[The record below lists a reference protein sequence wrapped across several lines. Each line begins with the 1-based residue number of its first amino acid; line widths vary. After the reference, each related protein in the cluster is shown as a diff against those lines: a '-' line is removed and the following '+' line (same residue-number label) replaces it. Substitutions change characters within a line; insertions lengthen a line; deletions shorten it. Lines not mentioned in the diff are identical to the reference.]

1 MTLSDRVV
9 AILNDA
15 GVAHALIGA
24 AALAAAGVARST
36 LDLDLLTVDARV
48 LDPMFWSGLRQTGAR
63 VDVRRGDAD
72 DPLAGVIRATQA
84 HDRPVDVI
92 VGRHAWQQRAI
103 DRAQTLSS
111 GLRVALPRDIVLLK
125 LFAGGTQDKWDIRQ
139 LLDAGDS
146 SQLVAD
152 VDAELGDLP
161 RSASSI
167 WAEILRRQ

>member
-1 MTLSDRVV
+1 MILSDRVV
-9 AILNDA
+9 SILNDA

-36 LDLDLLTVDARV
+36 LDLDLLTLDARV
-48 LDPMFWSGLRQTGAR
+48 LDPAFWGGLRQAGAQ
-63 VDVRRGDAD
+63 VDVRRGDTD

-84 HDRPVDVI
+84 IDRPVDVI

-111 GLRVALPRDIVLLK
+111 GLRVALPRDIILLK

-152 VDAELGDLP
+152 VDADLSDLP
-161 RSASSI
+161 RPAASI
-167 WAEILRRQ
+167 WADILRRQ